1 MPAAHRWQLQNGCEF
16 DSSDI
21 RFADPQLHLNQK
33 EVIHTLQQHSK
44 IEPSFT
50 ALVWQK
56 LEEQNPE
63 FFKCAGAVRASTCLA
78 SWLRLL
84 NPAACAGYTTRDYA
98 LRIR

>member
-1 MPAAHRWQLQNGCEF
+1 MCVVCPLLLL
-16 DSSDI
+16 
-21 RFADPQLHLNQK
+21 PQLHLNQK

-63 FFKCAGAVRASTCLA
+63 FFKCAEPAPSSHA
-78 SWLRLL
+78 SWSQLRPLTPVPL
-84 NPAACAGYTTRDYA
+84 AGCTIRGYVS
-98 LRIR
+98 RIR